1 MKSDAHSSHSRLTS
15 RLQFGRDMCQ
25 ASLLAEGNLMGRCW
39 ETSRKFEACAMRK
52 IKTEG

>member
-1 MKSDAHSSHSRLTS
+1 MSDVHTGHFGVTS
-15 RLQFGRDMCQ
+15 RLQFGLHMCQ

-52 IKTEG
+52 IKIEG